1 MLVTMWAEDVPSA
14 RPNLLTAL
22 AQRALPGAA
31 QRADL
36 AALGSS
42 TPTSADQQVLLDL
55 LRDAQRA
62 MRMPVDPILD
72 ELCGAGRCAPY
83 RAAPPPLELGH
94 G

>member
-1 MLVTMWAEDVPSA
+1 MGQDVPSA
-14 RPNLLTAL
+14 RPNLLPAL

-72 ELCGAGRCAPY
+72 ELC
-83 RAAPPPLELGH
+83 AAPGGVRFLIEPRRRPRAGH